1 MDKKL
6 FLIIGLLISIT
17 SLISA
22 EEFTNIISNSEN
34 WQDVYSIMHYANL
47 KNVEGDFITSTE
59 HGTVILNRIN
69 KENRIKVITSKDN
82 PYLFNYKE
90 TIESQGFQGVEE
102 ITVEDANLELIN
114 DLPEIQ
120 NFIIVG
126 DSFGYNA
133 IAIIPYAILTNSW
146 VFLANRLNAQEIDF
160 ILSERNVKKV
170 LIYGYVDREVR
181 DAIEKYNPEIIDN
194 EDRFQDNIEIVE
206 KFLAIQPTKQAL
218 LTNGEFIEK
227 ELMKGKEPI
236 IFTGKENVPDQ
247 IRDYLKDSMIEIG
260 VLIGNDLINTATNI
274 RRSTGISVMVKFAR
288 GARSQQS
295 GISAVEG
302 LDLFP
307 LPTPTMNL
315 ELHSVKYNKINSQL
329 EVTYKSSSN
338 IPIYFKGTITVKS
351 DTESIKV
358 GDTQP
363 TFITPENFKTVIYP
377 LELKSLENLS
387 AEIYTIYG
395 DSKSSSDRILKKEI
409 DIGVIEVLDKC
420 KIEIK
425 DLKYNKQS
433 KSFIIE
439 IKNLEN
445 ANCWV
450 SVELED
456 VLTGYTKKTIGT
468 EKSIEIPA
476 KKSKAISIK
485 EEITE
490 EDLISNKVINL
501 IAHYGER
508 EENLVNIIQGEFE
521 LNVDNLTTITYA
533 ILILLLLIILL
544 IVFLF
549 VLKKD
554 DDEDL

>member
-59 HGTVILNRIN
+59 HGTVILNGIN
-69 KENRIKVITSKDN
+69 KENKIKVITSKDN

-102 ITVEDANLELIN
+102 IIVEDANLELIN

-133 IAIIPYAILTNSW
+133 IAVIPYAILTDSW

-160 ILSERNVKKV
+160 ILSERNVKTI

-181 DAIEKYNPEIIDN
+181 DAIEKYNPEVIDN

-206 KFLAIQPTKQAL
+206 KFLAIQPTKQVL

-363 TFITPENFKTVIYP
+363 TFITPGNFKTVIYP
-377 LELKSLENLS
+377 LELKSLEDLS

-395 DSKSSSDRILKKEI
+395 DSKSSSDRILEKEI

-433 KSFIIE
+433 KSFIID
-439 IKNLEN
+439 IKNLEDT
-445 ANCWV
+445 NCWV
-450 SVELED
+450 SIELED

-476 KKSKAISIK
+476 KKSKAINIK
-485 EEITE
+485 EEMTE
-490 EDLISNKVINL
+490 EDLSSNKIINL

>member
-59 HGTVILNRIN
+59 HGTVILNGIN
-69 KENRIKVITSKDN
+69 KENKIKVITSKDN

-120 NFIIVG
+120 NFILVG

-133 IAIIPYAILTNSW
+133 IAVIPYAILTDSW

-227 ELMKGKEPI
+227 ELMEGKEPI

-485 EEITE
+485 EEMTE
-490 EDLISNKVINL
+490 EELISNKVINL

-554 DDEDL
+554 DDEEI

>member
-133 IAIIPYAILTNSW
+133 IAVIPYAILTDSW

-160 ILSERNVKKV
+160 ILSERNVKTI

-181 DAIEKYNPEIIDN
+181 DAIEKYNPEVIDN

-206 KFLAIQPTKQAL
+206 KFLAIQPTKQVL

-363 TFITPENFKTVIYP
+363 TFITPGNFKTVIYP
-377 LELKSLENLS
+377 LELKSLEDLS

-395 DSKSSSDRILKKEI
+395 DSKSSSDRILEKEI

-433 KSFIIE
+433 KSFIID
-439 IKNLEN
+439 IKNLEDT
-445 ANCWV
+445 NCWV
-450 SVELED
+450 SIELED

-476 KKSKAISIK
+476 KKSKAINIK
-485 EEITE
+485 EEMTE
-490 EDLISNKVINL
+490 EDLSSNKIINL

-521 LNVDNLTTITYA
+521 LNIDSLTTITYA
-533 ILILLLLIILL
+533 ILIILLIIILL

>member
-227 ELMKGKEPI
+227 ELMEGKEPI

-247 IRDYLKDSMIEIG
+247 IRDYLKDSTIEIG

-274 RRSTGISVMVKFAR
+274 HRSTGIYVMVKFAQ
-288 GARSQQS
+288 GTKSQQS
-295 GISAVEG
+295 EISAVES

-554 DDEDL
+554 DDEEI

>member
-1 MDKKL
+1 MK
-6 FLIIGLLISIT
+6 T
-17 SLISA
+17 
-22 EEFTNIISNSEN
+22 
-34 WQDVYSIMHYANL
+34 
-47 KNVEGDFITSTE
+47 
-59 HGTVILNRIN
+59 
-69 KENRIKVITSKDN
+69 
-82 PYLFNYKE
+82 
-90 TIESQGFQGVEE
+90 
-102 ITVEDANLELIN
+102 
-114 DLPEIQ
+114 
-120 NFIIVG
+120 
-126 DSFGYNA
+126 DS
-133 IAIIPYAILTNSW
+133 
-146 VFLANRLNAQEIDF
+146 R
-160 ILSERNVKKV
+160 
-170 LIYGYVDREVR
+170 
-181 DAIEKYNPEIIDN
+181 
-194 EDRFQDNIEIVE
+194 
-206 KFLAIQPTKQAL
+206 
-218 LTNGEFIEK
+218 
-227 ELMKGKEPI
+227 
-236 IFTGKENVPDQ
+236 
-247 IRDYLKDSMIEIG
+247 IEIG

-490 EDLISNKVINL
+490 EDLISNKVNNL
-501 IAHYGER
+501 I
-508 EENLVNIIQGEFE
+508 NSIFICF
-521 LNVDNLTTITYA
+521 
-533 ILILLLLIILL
+533 
-544 IVFLF
+544 
-549 VLKKD
+549 KKR
-554 DDEDL
+554 

>member
-102 ITVEDANLELIN
+102 IIVEDANLELIN

-133 IAIIPYAILTNSW
+133 IAVIPYAILTDSW

-160 ILSERNVKKV
+160 ILSERNVKTI

-181 DAIEKYNPEIIDN
+181 DAIEKYNPEVIDN

-206 KFLAIQPTKQAL
+206 KFLAIQPTKQVL

>member
-59 HGTVILNRIN
+59 HGTVILNGIN
-69 KENRIKVITSKDN
+69 KENKIKVITSKDN

-133 IAIIPYAILTNSW
+133 IAVIPYAILTDSW

-160 ILSERNVKKV
+160 ILSERNVKTI

-181 DAIEKYNPEIIDN
+181 DAIEKYNPEVIDN

-206 KFLAIQPTKQAL
+206 KFLAIQPTKQVL

-521 LNVDNLTTITYA
+521 LNIDSLTTITYA
-533 ILILLLLIILL
+533 ILIILLIIILL

>member
-1 MDKKL
+1 MDKKF

-22 EEFTNIISNSEN
+22 ENFTNILSNSEN

-59 HGTVILNRIN
+59 HGTVILNGIN
-69 KENRIKVITSKDN
+69 KENKIKVITSKDN

-102 ITVEDANLELIN
+102 IIVEDANLELIN

-133 IAIIPYAILTNSW
+133 IAVIPYAILTDSW

-160 ILSERNVKKV
+160 ILSERNVKTI

-181 DAIEKYNPEIIDN
+181 DAIEKYNPEVIDN

-206 KFLAIQPTKQAL
+206 KFLAIQPTKQVL

-363 TFITPENFKTVIYP
+363 TFITPGNFKTVIYP
-377 LELKSLENLS
+377 LELKSLEDLS

-395 DSKSSSDRILKKEI
+395 DSKSSSDRILEKEI

-554 DDEDL
+554 DDEEI

>member
-1 MDKKL
+1 MDKKF

-22 EEFTNIISNSEN
+22 ENFTNILSNSEN

-102 ITVEDANLELIN
+102 IIVEDANLELIN

-133 IAIIPYAILTNSW
+133 IAVIPYAILTDSW

-160 ILSERNVKKV
+160 ILSERNVKTI

-181 DAIEKYNPEIIDN
+181 DAIEKYNPEVIDN

-206 KFLAIQPTKQAL
+206 KFLAIQPTKQVL

-363 TFITPENFKTVIYP
+363 TFITPGNFKTVIYP
-377 LELKSLENLS
+377 LELKSLEDLS

-395 DSKSSSDRILKKEI
+395 DSKSSSDRILEKEI

-433 KSFIIE
+433 KSFIID
-439 IKNLEN
+439 IKNLEDT
-445 ANCWV
+445 NCWV
-450 SVELED
+450 SIELED

-476 KKSKAISIK
+476 KKSKAINIK
-485 EEITE
+485 EEMTE
-490 EDLISNKVINL
+490 EDLSSNKIINL

-521 LNVDNLTTITYA
+521 LNIDSLTTITYA
-533 ILILLLLIILL
+533 ILIILLIIILL

>member
-59 HGTVILNRIN
+59 HGTVILNGIN
-69 KENRIKVITSKDN
+69 KENKIKVITSKDN

-120 NFIIVG
+120 NFILVG

-133 IAIIPYAILTNSW
+133 IAVIPYAILTDSW

-485 EEITE
+485 EEMTE
-490 EDLISNKVINL
+490 EELISNKVINL

-554 DDEDL
+554 DDEEI

>member
-1 MDKKL
+1 MDKKF

-22 EEFTNIISNSEN
+22 ENFTNILSNSEN

-102 ITVEDANLELIN
+102 IIVEDANLELIN

-133 IAIIPYAILTNSW
+133 IAVIPYAILTDSW

-160 ILSERNVKKV
+160 ILSERNVKTI

-181 DAIEKYNPEIIDN
+181 DAIEKYNPEVIDN

-206 KFLAIQPTKQAL
+206 KFLAIQPTKQVL

-363 TFITPENFKTVIYP
+363 TFITPGNFKTVIYP
-377 LELKSLENLS
+377 LELKSLEDLS

-395 DSKSSSDRILKKEI
+395 DSKSSSDRILEKEI

-433 KSFIIE
+433 KSFIID
-439 IKNLEN
+439 IKNLEDT
-445 ANCWV
+445 NCWV
-450 SVELED
+450 SIELED

-476 KKSKAISIK
+476 KKSKAINIK
-485 EEITE
+485 EEMTE
-490 EDLISNKVINL
+490 EDLSSNKIINL

>member
-1 MDKKL
+1 MK
-6 FLIIGLLISIT
+6 T
-17 SLISA
+17 
-22 EEFTNIISNSEN
+22 
-34 WQDVYSIMHYANL
+34 
-47 KNVEGDFITSTE
+47 
-59 HGTVILNRIN
+59 
-69 KENRIKVITSKDN
+69 
-82 PYLFNYKE
+82 
-90 TIESQGFQGVEE
+90 
-102 ITVEDANLELIN
+102 
-114 DLPEIQ
+114 
-120 NFIIVG
+120 
-126 DSFGYNA
+126 DS
-133 IAIIPYAILTNSW
+133 
-146 VFLANRLNAQEIDF
+146 R
-160 ILSERNVKKV
+160 
-170 LIYGYVDREVR
+170 
-181 DAIEKYNPEIIDN
+181 
-194 EDRFQDNIEIVE
+194 
-206 KFLAIQPTKQAL
+206 
-218 LTNGEFIEK
+218 
-227 ELMKGKEPI
+227 
-236 IFTGKENVPDQ
+236 
-247 IRDYLKDSMIEIG
+247 IEIG

-363 TFITPENFKTVIYP
+363 TFITPGNFKTVIYP
-377 LELKSLENLS
+377 LELKSLEDLS

-395 DSKSSSDRILKKEI
+395 DSKSSSDRILEKEI

-433 KSFIIE
+433 K
-439 IKNLEN
+439 
-445 ANCWV
+445 
-450 SVELED
+450 
-456 VLTGYTKKTIGT
+456 
-468 EKSIEIPA
+468 
-476 KKSKAISIK
+476 AINIK
-485 EEITE
+485 EEMTE
-490 EDLISNKVINL
+490 EDLSSNKIINL

-521 LNVDNLTTITYA
+521 LNIDSLTTITYA
-533 ILILLLLIILL
+533 ILIILLIIILL

>member
-227 ELMKGKEPI
+227 ELMEGKEPI

-247 IRDYLKDSMIEIG
+247 IRDYLKDSTIEIG

-274 RRSTGISVMVKFAR
+274 HRSTGIYVMVKFAQ
-288 GARSQQS
+288 GTKSQQS
-295 GISAVEG
+295 EISAVES

-315 ELHSVKYNKINSQL
+315 ELHSVKYNKISSQL

-338 IPIYFKGTITVKS
+338 IPIYFKGTITVK
-351 DTESIKV
+351 
-358 GDTQP
+358 
-363 TFITPENFKTVIYP
+363 
-377 LELKSLENLS
+377 
-387 AEIYTIYG
+387 
-395 DSKSSSDRILKKEI
+395 SDRILKKEI

-490 EDLISNKVINL
+490 EDLISNKVNNL
-501 IAHYGER
+501 I
-508 EENLVNIIQGEFE
+508 NSIFICF
-521 LNVDNLTTITYA
+521 
-533 ILILLLLIILL
+533 
-544 IVFLF
+544 
-549 VLKKD
+549 KKR
-554 DDEDL
+554 